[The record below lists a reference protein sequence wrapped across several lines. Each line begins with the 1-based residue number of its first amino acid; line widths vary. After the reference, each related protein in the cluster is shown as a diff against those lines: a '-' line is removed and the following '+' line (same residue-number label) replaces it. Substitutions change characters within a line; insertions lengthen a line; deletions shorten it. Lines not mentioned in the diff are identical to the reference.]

1 MKKVPKICQHLESK
15 AHENQRVSKDQT
27 FPGGLKID
35 GQNQTAVIRSEVE
48 PNPPDE
54 EEVEIDE
61 TKSNSVETEMP
72 NDGNSQTQE
81 DVMPSNVG
89 NSETQKD
96 VMPLMMKIC
105 KLRNQWLLF
114 LIVVESEH

>member
-1 MKKVPKICQHLESK
+1 ML
-15 AHENQRVSKDQT
+15 
-27 FPGGLKID
+27 
-35 GQNQTAVIRSEVE
+35 
-48 PNPPDE
+48 
-54 EEVEIDE
+54 
-61 TKSNSVETEMP
+61 
-72 NDGNSQTQE
+72 NDGNSQTEE

-114 LIVVESEH
+114 LIVLESDEH